1 MIIRTKEADLP
12 AFALSSEFYSL
23 KYHIKTLSYLTRAF
37 EAGNLSHALL
47 FTGLLGVGKQAAAKL
62 LSMACNCFK
71 RAVSGGSEPAPDK
84 QSGNNE
90 GDIWPCGQ
98 CRSCKKILNNSHPDH
113 LLIRPTGSFIKIDQ
127 VRSLIQ
133 KLSLK
138 PYEAVN
144 RFIILSDADSM
155 NPEAGNA
162 LLKVLEEPPDH
173 TTIILTARQV
183 SNLLPTI
190 ASRCMHIRLR
200 PMPEDFIAGVLKED
214 HEAASDEAGILA
226 RMASGSISKAIFMKT
241 NHWLDRRNHLIQEL
255 VNLRSRPVGFIM
267 AFAERLSQDKEILS
281 ECLEIFRIWL
291 RDLIIYRYAPDR
303 IVYADLEDT
312 IRNEYRKSD
321 SETLLSLVD
330 LILAVQKKIESNGNV
345 RLSTEI
351 LMMKMAG
358 QYR

>member
-1 MIIRTKEADLP
+1 LTIRTEEADLS
-12 AFALSSEFYSL
+12 AFTLPSEFNSL

-37 EAGNLSHALL
+37 TAGTLSHALL
-47 FTGLLGVGKQAAAKL
+47 FTGLQGVGKQLAAQM
-62 LSMACNCFK
+62 LSMVCNCLE
-71 RAVSGGSEPAPDK
+71 RSVPDDSE
-84 QSGNNE
+84 QSGDDE
-90 GDIWPCGQ
+90 SSIWPCGQ
-98 CRSCKKILNNSHPDH
+98 CRSCHKILNKSHPDI
-113 LLIRPTGSFIKIDQ
+113 LLIRPTGSLIKIDQ

-138 PYEAVN
+138 PYEAEN
-144 RFIILSDADSM
+144 RFVIIADADFM

-162 LLKVLEEPPDH
+162 LLKVLEEPPDR
-173 TTIILTARQV
+173 TTIILTAGQV
-183 SNLLPTI
+183 SDLLPTI
-190 ASRCMHIRLR
+190 VSRCMHIRLS
-200 PMPEDFIAGVLKED
+200 PIPEDFIARFLKED
-214 HEAASDEAGILA
+214 YAATPDEAGILA
-226 RMASGSISKAIFMKT
+226 RMASGSISRAVFMKT

-255 VNLRSRPVGFIM
+255 VNLRQRSVGFIM
-267 AFAERLSQDKEILS
+267 AFAERLSQDKERLT

-291 RDLIIYRYAPDR
+291 RDLLIYRYAPDQ

-330 LILAVQKKIESNGNV
+330 LIHTVQKKIESNGNV

-358 QYR
+358 Q

>member
-1 MIIRTKEADLP
+1 LTIRTEEADLP
-12 AFALSSEFYSL
+12 AFVFSSEFNSL
-23 KYHIKTLSYLTRAF
+23 QYHIKTLSYLTRAF
-37 EAGNLSHALL
+37 EAKNLSHALL
-47 FTGLLGVGKQAAAKL
+47 FTGLEGVGKQAAAQL
-62 LSMACNCFK
+62 LSMVCNCLN
-71 RAVSGGSEPAPDK
+71 
-84 QSGNNE
+84 QSIP
-90 GDIWPCGQ
+90 GDDESSIWPCGR
-98 CRSCKKILNNSHPDH
+98 CRSCQKILNNSHPDI
-113 LLIRPTGSFIKIDQ
+113 LLIRPTGSLIKIDQ

-144 RFIILSDADSM
+144 RFIIISGADTM

-162 LLKVLEEPPDH
+162 LLKVLEEPPDR

-190 ASRCMHIRLR
+190 VSRCMHIRLS
-200 PMPEDFIAGVLKED
+200 PMPEDCIARVLKED
-214 HEAASDEAGILA
+214 YEADSDEAITLA
-226 RMASGSISKAIFMKT
+226 RMASGSISKAVFMKT
-241 NHWLDRRNHLIQEL
+241 DHWLDRRNHLIQEL
-255 VNLRSRPVGFIM
+255 VNLRSRSVGFIM
-267 AFAERLSQDKEILS
+267 AFAERLSQDKEILT

-291 RDLIIYRYAPDR
+291 RDLIIYRYATDR

-312 IRNEYRKSD
+312 IRNEYQKSD

-330 LILAVQKKIESNGNV
+330 LIHTVQKKIESNGNV

-358 QYR
+358 Q